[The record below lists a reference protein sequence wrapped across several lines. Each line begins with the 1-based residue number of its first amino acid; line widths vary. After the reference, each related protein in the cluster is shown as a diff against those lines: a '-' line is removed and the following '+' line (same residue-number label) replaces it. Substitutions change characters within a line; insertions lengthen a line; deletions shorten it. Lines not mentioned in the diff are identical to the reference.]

1 MSNTHTGSCLCGS
14 VRFEV
19 SGDFDRFFMCHCSR
33 CRKGS
38 GSAHGANLFSSTA
51 RLAWLAGADKV
62 RTFRV
67 EGTRFQRSFCIDCGC
82 ALPRQSA
89 DGKLL
94 VVPAGSL
101 DSDVALRPNAHIFIA
116 SRANW
121 DEALEQIPRVDGS
134 PGRN

>member
-14 VRFEV
+14 VRYEV
-19 SGDFDRFFMCHCSR
+19 TGDFDRFFMCHCSR

-51 RLAWLAGADKV
+51 RLDWLAGADKV
-62 RTFRV
+62 KTYQV
-67 EGTRFQRSFCIDCGC
+67 AGTRHQRSFCIDCGTG
-82 ALPRQSA
+82 LPRQSA

-101 DSDVALRPNAHIFIA
+101 HSDVPLRPLAHIFVA
-116 SRANW
+116 SKANW
-121 DEALEQIPRVDGS
+121 DEALEQVPRVAAM
-134 PGRN
+134 PAMR

>member
-1 MSNTHTGSCLCGS
+1 MNTTHTGSCLCGA

-19 SGDFDRFFMCHCSR
+19 AGDFDRFFMCHCSR

-38 GSAHGANLFSSTA
+38 GSAHGANLFSTTA
-51 RLAWLAGADKV
+51 SLAWLAGADKV
-62 RTFRV
+62 RTFHV
-67 EGTRFQRSFCIDCGC
+67 AGTRHQRSFCTDCGC

-101 DSDVALRPNAHIFIA
+101 DSDVALRPQAHIFTA
-116 SRANW
+116 SKANW
-121 DEALEQIPRVDGS
+121 DEALENVPRVAAM
-134 PGRN
+134 PGRG